1 MIIWLASYPKSG
13 NTLLRSMI
21 SAYFFTT
28 DGSFNFKN
36 LNYINQFPDFKLFEN
51 YGINTSDQMEIVK
64 NYINVQRLIN
74 TKDKN
79 SIRFIK
85 THSGLR
91 NINGYPFTDLN
102 NSLGVIYIVRDPRS
116 VARSYANHNQ
126 ISLERASDRM
136 LEDKAT
142 LGGLK
147 NPINEADKILTHM
160 GSWSS
165 NYESWKVFEKHNR
178 YLLIKY
184 EDMIKDKEKTFITIL
199 KFIHKL
205 LNLKFSIDADKLK
218 NILKTTSFEYM
229 QKAEKN
235 SGFEES
241 VKTKKNS
248 KKQTFFKYGPKINTP
263 ESLSVEIKKK
273 LEVSLKKIP
282 HLQSERAR

>member
-1 MIIWLASYPKSG
+1 MIIWLSSYPKSG

-21 SAYFFTT
+21 SAYFFTQ
-28 DGSFNFKN
+28 DGNFNFKT
-36 LNYINQFPDFKLFEN
+36 LNKINQFPDFKLFKN
-51 YGINTSDQMEIVK
+51 YGINTSDHMEIVK
-64 NYINVQRLIN
+64 NYINVQRQIN

-102 NSLGVIYIVRDPRS
+102 NSLGAIYIVRDPRS
-116 VARSYANHNQ
+116 VAKSYANHNQ
-126 ISLERASDRM
+126 MSLERASDRM

-165 NYESWKVFEKHNR
+165 NYESWKVFKKYNR

-205 LNLKFSIDADKLK
+205 LDLKFSIDDNKLK
-218 NILKTTSFEYM
+218 NILKTTSFENM
-229 QKAEKN
+229 QKTEKN
-235 SGFEES
+235 FGFEES
-241 VKTKKNS
+241 VKTKKDSEKN
-248 KKQTFFKYGPKINTP
+248 TFFKYGPNINTP
-263 ESLSVEIKKK
+263 ETLPAEIKKK
-273 LEVSLKKIP
+273 LEVSLKKEMEE
-282 HLQSERAR
+282 LGYL

>member
-21 SAYFFTT
+21 SAYFFTQ
-28 DGSFNFKN
+28 DGNFNFKT
-36 LNYINQFPDFKLFEN
+36 LNKINQFPDFKLFKN
-51 YGINTSDQMEIVK
+51 YGINTSDHMEIVK
-64 NYINVQRLIN
+64 NYINVQRQIN

-91 NINGYPFTDLN
+91 SINGYPFTDLN
-102 NSLGVIYIVRDPRS
+102 NSLGAIYIVRDPRS
-116 VARSYANHNQ
+116 VAKSYANHNQ
-126 ISLERASDRM
+126 MSLERASDRM

-165 NYESWKVFEKHNR
+165 NYKSWKVFKKYNR

-184 EDMIKDKEKTFITIL
+184 EDMIKNKEKTFITII

-205 LNLKFSIDADKLK
+205 ANLKFAIDDDKLK
-218 NILKTTSFEYM
+218 NILQTTSFEYM

-235 SGFEES
+235 FGFEES
-241 VKTKKNS
+241 VKTKKDSEKN
-248 KKQTFFKYGPKINTP
+248 TFFKYGPNINTP
-263 ESLSVEIKKK
+263 ESLPAEIKNK
-273 LEVSLKKIP
+273 LEVSLKKEMEE
-282 HLQSERAR
+282 LGYL

>member
-1 MIIWLASYPKSG
+1 MIIWLTSYPKSG

-21 SAYFFTT
+21 SAYFFTQ
-28 DGSFNFKN
+28 DGNFNFKT
-36 LNYINQFPDFKLFEN
+36 LNNINQFPDFKLFKN
-51 YGINTSDQMEIVK
+51 YGINTSDHMEIVK
-64 NYINVQRLIN
+64 NYINVQRQIN
-74 TKDKN
+74 IKDKN
-79 SIRFIK
+79 AIRFIK

-91 NINGYPFTDLN
+91 NINGYSFTDLN
-102 NSLGVIYIVRDPRS
+102 NSLGAIYIVRDPRS
-116 VARSYANHNQ
+116 VAKSYANHNQ
-126 ISLERASDRM
+126 MSLERASDRM

-165 NYESWKVFEKHNR
+165 NYESWKVFKKYNR

-184 EDMIKDKEKTFITIL
+184 EDMIKNKEETFITIL

-205 LNLKFSIDADKLK
+205 LDLKFSVDNNKLK

-235 SGFEES
+235 FGFEES
-241 VKTKKNS
+241 VKTKKDSEKNI
-248 KKQTFFKYGPKINTP
+248 FFKYGPKINTP
-263 ESLSVEIKKK
+263 ETLPAAIKKK
-273 LEVSLKKIP
+273 LEVSLKKEMEE
-282 HLQSERAR
+282 LGYL

>member
-36 LNYINQFPDFKLFEN
+36 LNHINQFPDFKLFEN
-51 YGINTSDQMEIVK
+51 YGINTSDHMEIVK

-91 NINGYPFTDLN
+91 DINGYPFTDLN

-126 ISLERASDRM
+126 MSLERASDRM

-241 VKTKKNS
+241 VKAKKNS

-273 LEVSLKKIP
+273 LEISLKKEMEE
-282 HLQSERAR
+282 LGYL

>member
-1 MIIWLASYPKSG
+1 MIIWLTSYPKSG

-21 SAYFFTT
+21 SAYFFTQ
-28 DGSFNFKN
+28 DGNFNFKT
-36 LNYINQFPDFKLFEN
+36 LNNINQFPDFKLFKN
-51 YGINTSDQMEIVK
+51 YGINTSDHMEIVK
-64 NYINVQRLIN
+64 NYINVQRQIN
-74 TKDKN
+74 IKDKN
-79 SIRFIK
+79 AIRFIK

-91 NINGYPFTDLN
+91 NINGYSFTDLN
-102 NSLGVIYIVRDPRS
+102 NSLGAIYIVRDPRS
-116 VARSYANHNQ
+116 VAKSYANHNQ
-126 ISLERASDRM
+126 MSLERASDRM

-165 NYESWKVFEKHNR
+165 NYESWKVFKKYNR

-184 EDMIKDKEKTFITIL
+184 EDMIKNKEETFITIL

-205 LNLKFSIDADKLK
+205 LDLKFSVDDNKLK

-235 SGFEES
+235 FGFEES
-241 VKTKKNS
+241 VKTKKGSEKN
-248 KKQTFFKYGPKINTP
+248 TFFKYGPNINTP
-263 ESLSVEIKKK
+263 ESLPAEIKNK
-273 LEVSLKKIP
+273 LEVSLKKEMEE
-282 HLQSERAR
+282 LGYL

>member
-21 SAYFFTT
+21 SAYFFTQ
-28 DGSFNFKN
+28 DGNFNFKT
-36 LNYINQFPDFKLFEN
+36 LNNINQFPDFKLFEN
-51 YGINTSDQMEIVK
+51 YGINTSDHMEIVK
-64 NYINVQRLIN
+64 NYINVQRQIN

-91 NINGYPFTDLN
+91 SINGYPFTDLN
-102 NSLGVIYIVRDPRS
+102 NSLGAIYIVRDPRS
-116 VARSYANHNQ
+116 VAKSYANHNQ
-126 ISLERASDRM
+126 MSLKRASDRM

-165 NYESWKVFEKHNR
+165 NYESWKVFKKYNR

-205 LNLKFSIDADKLK
+205 LDLKFSINDDKLK

-229 QKAEKN
+229 QKLEKN
-235 SGFEES
+235 FGFEES
-241 VKTKKNS
+241 VKLKKDSEKN
-248 KKQTFFKYGPKINTP
+248 TFFKYGPKINTP
-263 ESLSVEIKKK
+263 ESLPAEIKKK
-273 LEVSLKKIP
+273 LEVSLKKEMEE
-282 HLQSERAR
+282 LGYL

>member
-1 MIIWLASYPKSG
+1 
-13 NTLLRSMI
+13 MI
-21 SAYFFTT
+21 SAYFFTQ
-28 DGSFNFKN
+28 DGNFNFKT
-36 LNYINQFPDFKLFEN
+36 LNKINQFPDFKLFKN
-51 YGINTSDQMEIVK
+51 YGINTSDHMEIVK
-64 NYINVQRLIN
+64 NYINVQRQIN

-91 NINGYPFTDLN
+91 SINGYPFTDLN
-102 NSLGVIYIVRDPRS
+102 NSLGAIYIVRDPRS
-116 VARSYANHNQ
+116 VAKSYANHNQ
-126 ISLERASDRM
+126 MSLERASDRM

-165 NYESWKVFEKHNR
+165 NYKSWKVFKKYNR

-184 EDMIKDKEKTFITIL
+184 EDMIKNKEKTFITII

-205 LNLKFSIDADKLK
+205 ANLKFAIDDDKLK
-218 NILKTTSFEYM
+218 NILQTTSFEYM

-235 SGFEES
+235 FGFEES
-241 VKTKKNS
+241 VKTKKDSEKN
-248 KKQTFFKYGPKINTP
+248 TFFKYGPNINTP
-263 ESLSVEIKKK
+263 ESLPAEIKNK
-273 LEVSLKKIP
+273 LEVSLKKEMEE
-282 HLQSERAR
+282 LGYL

>member
-1 MIIWLASYPKSG
+1 
-13 NTLLRSMI
+13 MI
-21 SAYFFTT
+21 SAYFFTQ
-28 DGSFNFKN
+28 DGNFNFKT
-36 LNYINQFPDFKLFEN
+36 LNNINQFPDFKLFEN
-51 YGINTSDQMEIVK
+51 YGINTSDHMEIVK
-64 NYINVQRLIN
+64 NYINVQRQIN

-79 SIRFIK
+79 AIRFIK

-116 VARSYANHNQ
+116 VAKSYANHNQ
-126 ISLERASDRM
+126 MSLERASDRM

-165 NYESWKVFEKHNR
+165 NYESWKVFKKYNR

-184 EDMIKDKEKTFITIL
+184 EDMIKNKEETFITIL

-205 LNLKFSIDADKLK
+205 LDLKFSVDDNKLK

-235 SGFEES
+235 FGFEES
-241 VKTKKNS
+241 VKTKKDSEKNI
-248 KKQTFFKYGPKINTP
+248 FFKYGPKINTP
-263 ESLSVEIKKK
+263 ETLPAAIKKK
-273 LEVSLKKIP
+273 LEVSLKKEMEE
-282 HLQSERAR
+282 LGYL

>member
-1 MIIWLASYPKSG
+1 MILWLASYPKSG

-21 SAYFFTT
+21 SAYFFTK
-28 DGSFNFKN
+28 DGNFNFKT
-36 LNYINQFPDFKLFEN
+36 LNNINQFPDFKLFEN
-51 YGINTSDQMEIVK
+51 HGINTSDHMEIVK
-64 NYINVQRLIN
+64 NYINVQRQIN

-79 SIRFIK
+79 AIRFIK

-91 NINGYPFTDLN
+91 SINGYPFTDIN
-102 NSLGVIYIVRDPRS
+102 NSLGAIYIVRDPRS
-116 VARSYANHNQ
+116 VAKSYANHNQ
-126 ISLERASDRM
+126 MSLERASDRM

-147 NPINEADKILTHM
+147 NPINEADKILTYM

-165 NYESWKVFEKHNR
+165 NYESWKVFKKYNR

-184 EDMIKDKEKTFITIL
+184 EDMIKDKKKTFITIL

-205 LNLKFSIDADKLK
+205 LDLKFSIDNNKLI

-235 SGFEES
+235 FGFEES
-241 VKTKKNS
+241 VKTKKDSEKN
-248 KKQTFFKYGPKINTP
+248 TFFKYGPNINTP
-263 ESLSVEIKKK
+263 ETLSAEIKKK
-273 LEVSLKKIP
+273 LEVSLKKEMEE
-282 HLQSERAR
+282 LGYL

>member
-1 MIIWLASYPKSG
+1 MIIWLTSYPKSG

-21 SAYFFTT
+21 SAYFFTQ
-28 DGSFNFKN
+28 DGNFNFKT
-36 LNYINQFPDFKLFEN
+36 LNNINQFPDFKLFKN
-51 YGINTSDQMEIVK
+51 YGINTSDHMEIVK
-64 NYINVQRLIN
+64 NYINVQRQIN
-74 TKDKN
+74 IKDKN
-79 SIRFIK
+79 AIRFIK

-91 NINGYPFTDLN
+91 NINGYSFTDLN
-102 NSLGVIYIVRDPRS
+102 NSLGAIYIVRDPRS
-116 VARSYANHNQ
+116 VAKSYANHNQ
-126 ISLERASDRM
+126 MSLERASDRM

-165 NYESWKVFEKHNR
+165 NYESWKVFKKYNR

-184 EDMIKDKEKTFITIL
+184 EDMINNKEKTFIIIL

-205 LNLKFSIDADKLK
+205 LDLKFSVDDNKLK

-235 SGFEES
+235 FGFEES
-241 VKTKKNS
+241 VKTKKDS
-248 KKQTFFKYGPKINTP
+248 EKIIFFKYGPKINTP
-263 ESLSVEIKKK
+263 ETLPAAIKKK
-273 LEVSLKKIP
+273 LEVSLKKEMEE
-282 HLQSERAR
+282 LGYL

>member
-21 SAYFFTT
+21 SAYFFTQ
-28 DGSFNFKN
+28 DGNFNFKT
-36 LNYINQFPDFKLFEN
+36 LNNINQFPDFKLFEN
-51 YGINTSDQMEIVK
+51 YGINTSDHMEIVK
-64 NYINVQRLIN
+64 NYINVQRQIN

-91 NINGYPFTDLN
+91 SINGYPFTDLN
-102 NSLGVIYIVRDPRS
+102 NSLGAIYIVRDPRS
-116 VARSYANHNQ
+116 VAKSYANHNQ
-126 ISLERASDRM
+126 MSLKRASDRM

-165 NYESWKVFEKHNR
+165 NYESWKVFKKYNR

-184 EDMIKDKEKTFITIL
+184 EDMIKNKEETFITIL

-205 LNLKFSIDADKLK
+205 LDLKFSVDDNKLK

-235 SGFEES
+235 FGFEES
-241 VKTKKNS
+241 VKTKKDSEKNI
-248 KKQTFFKYGPKINTP
+248 FFKYGPKINTP
-263 ESLSVEIKKK
+263 ETLPAAIKKK
-273 LEVSLKKIP
+273 LEVSLKKEMEE
-282 HLQSERAR
+282 LGYL

>member
-1 MIIWLASYPKSG
+1 MIIWLTSYPKSG

-21 SAYFFTT
+21 SAYFFTQ
-28 DGSFNFKN
+28 DGNFNFKT
-36 LNYINQFPDFKLFEN
+36 LNNINQFPDFKLFKN
-51 YGINTSDQMEIVK
+51 YGINTSDHMEIVK
-64 NYINVQRLIN
+64 NYINVQRQIN
-74 TKDKN
+74 IKDKN
-79 SIRFIK
+79 AIRFIK

-91 NINGYPFTDLN
+91 NINGYSFTDLN
-102 NSLGVIYIVRDPRS
+102 NSLGAIYIVRDPRS
-116 VARSYANHNQ
+116 VAKSYANHNQ
-126 ISLERASDRM
+126 MSLERASDRM

-165 NYESWKVFEKHNR
+165 NYESWKVFKKYNR

-184 EDMIKDKEKTFITIL
+184 EDMIKNKEETFITIL

-205 LNLKFSIDADKLK
+205 LDLKFSVDDNKLK

-235 SGFEES
+235 FGFEES
-241 VKTKKNS
+241 VKTKKDSEKN
-248 KKQTFFKYGPKINTP
+248 TFFKYGPNINTP
-263 ESLSVEIKKK
+263 ESLPAEIKNK
-273 LEVSLKKIP
+273 LEVSLKKEMEE
-282 HLQSERAR
+282 LGYL

>member
-91 NINGYPFTDLN
+91 DINGYPFTDLN

-273 LEVSLKKIP
+273 LEVSLKKEMKE
-282 HLQSERAR
+282 LGYL

>member
-21 SAYFFTT
+21 SAYFFTQ
-28 DGSFNFKN
+28 DGNFNFKT
-36 LNYINQFPDFKLFEN
+36 LNNINQFPDFKLFKN
-51 YGINTSDQMEIVK
+51 YGINTSDHMEIVK
-64 NYINVQRLIN
+64 NYINVQRQIN
-74 TKDKN
+74 IKDKN
-79 SIRFIK
+79 AIRFIK

-91 NINGYPFTDLN
+91 NINGYSFTDLN
-102 NSLGVIYIVRDPRS
+102 NSLGAIYIVRDPRS
-116 VARSYANHNQ
+116 VAKSYANHNQ
-126 ISLERASDRM
+126 MSLERASDRM

-165 NYESWKVFEKHNR
+165 NYESWKVFKKYNR

-184 EDMIKDKEKTFITIL
+184 EDMINNKEKTFITIL

-205 LNLKFSIDADKLK
+205 LDLKFSVDDNKLK

-235 SGFEES
+235 FGFEES
-241 VKTKKNS
+241 VKTKKDSEKNI
-248 KKQTFFKYGPKINTP
+248 FFKYGPKINTP
-263 ESLSVEIKKK
+263 ETLPAAIKKK
-273 LEVSLKKIP
+273 LEVSLKKEMEE
-282 HLQSERAR
+282 LGYL

>member
-1 MIIWLASYPKSG
+1 MIIWLTSYPKSG

-21 SAYFFTT
+21 SAYFFTQ
-28 DGSFNFKN
+28 DGNFNFKT
-36 LNYINQFPDFKLFEN
+36 LNNINQFPDFKLFKN
-51 YGINTSDQMEIVK
+51 YGINTSDHMEIVK
-64 NYINVQRLIN
+64 NYINVQRQIN
-74 TKDKN
+74 IKDKN
-79 SIRFIK
+79 AIRFIK

-91 NINGYPFTDLN
+91 NINGYSFTDLN
-102 NSLGVIYIVRDPRS
+102 NSLGAIYIVRDPRS
-116 VARSYANHNQ
+116 VAKSYANHNQ
-126 ISLERASDRM
+126 MSLERASDRM

-165 NYESWKVFEKHNR
+165 NYESWKVFKKYNR

-184 EDMIKDKEKTFITIL
+184 EDMIKNKEETFITIL

-205 LNLKFSIDADKLK
+205 LDLKFSVDDNKLK

-235 SGFEES
+235 FGFEES
-241 VKTKKNS
+241 VKTKKDSEKNI
-248 KKQTFFKYGPKINTP
+248 FFKYGPKINTP
-263 ESLSVEIKKK
+263 ETLPAAIKKK
-273 LEVSLKKIP
+273 LEVSLKKEMEE
-282 HLQSERAR
+282 LGYL

>member
-1 MIIWLASYPKSG
+1 MIIWLSSYPKSG

-21 SAYFFTT
+21 SAYFFTQ
-28 DGSFNFKN
+28 DGNFNFKT
-36 LNYINQFPDFKLFEN
+36 LNNINQFPDFKLFKN
-51 YGINTSDQMEIVK
+51 YGINTSDHMEIVK
-64 NYINVQRLIN
+64 NYINVQRQIN
-74 TKDKN
+74 IKDKN
-79 SIRFIK
+79 AIRFIK

-91 NINGYPFTDLN
+91 NINGYSFTDLN
-102 NSLGVIYIVRDPRS
+102 NSLGAIYIVRDPRS
-116 VARSYANHNQ
+116 VAKSYANHNQ
-126 ISLERASDRM
+126 MSLERASDRM

-165 NYESWKVFEKHNR
+165 NYESWKVFKKYNR

-184 EDMIKDKEKTFITIL
+184 EDMIKNKEETFITIL

-205 LNLKFSIDADKLK
+205 LDLKFSVDDNKLK

-235 SGFEES
+235 FGFEES
-241 VKTKKNS
+241 VKTKKDSEKNI
-248 KKQTFFKYGPKINTP
+248 FFKYGPKINTP
-263 ESLSVEIKKK
+263 ETLPAAIKKK
-273 LEVSLKKIP
+273 LEVSLKKEMEE
-282 HLQSERAR
+282 LGYL

>member
-1 MIIWLASYPKSG
+1 MIIWLSSYPKSG

-21 SAYFFTT
+21 SAYFFTQ
-28 DGSFNFKN
+28 DGNFNFKT
-36 LNYINQFPDFKLFEN
+36 LNKINQFPDFKLFKN
-51 YGINTSDQMEIVK
+51 YGINTSDHMEIVK
-64 NYINVQRLIN
+64 NYINVQRQIN

-102 NSLGVIYIVRDPRS
+102 NSLGAIYIVRDPRS
-116 VARSYANHNQ
+116 VAKSYANHNQ
-126 ISLERASDRM
+126 MSLERASDRM

-165 NYESWKVFEKHNR
+165 NYKSWKVFKKYNR

-184 EDMIKDKEKTFITIL
+184 EDMIKNKEKTFVTII

-205 LNLKFSIDADKLK
+205 ADLKFTIDGDKLK
-218 NILKTTSFEYM
+218 NILQTTSFEYM

-235 SGFEES
+235 FGFEES
-241 VKTKKNS
+241 VKTKKDSEKN
-248 KKQTFFKYGPKINTP
+248 TFFKYGPNINTP
-263 ESLSVEIKKK
+263 ESLPAEIKNK
-273 LEVSLKKIP
+273 LEVSLKKEMEE
-282 HLQSERAR
+282 LGYL

>member
-1 MIIWLASYPKSG
+1 MIIWLSSYPKSG

-21 SAYFFTT
+21 STYFFTQ
-28 DGSFNFKN
+28 DGNFNFKT
-36 LNYINQFPDFKLFEN
+36 LNKINQFPDFKLFKN
-51 YGINTSDQMEIVK
+51 YGINTSDHIEIVK
-64 NYINVQRLIN
+64 NYINVQRQIN

-102 NSLGVIYIVRDPRS
+102 NSLGAIYIVRDPRS
-116 VARSYANHNQ
+116 VAKSYANHNQ
-126 ISLERASDRM
+126 MSLERASDRM

-165 NYESWKVFEKHNR
+165 NYESWKVFKKYNR
-178 YLLIKY
+178 YLLVKY
-184 EDMIKDKEKTFITIL
+184 EDMIKNKERTFVTII

-205 LNLKFSIDADKLK
+205 ADLKFTIDGDKLK
-218 NILKTTSFEYM
+218 NILQTTSFEYM

-235 SGFEES
+235 FGFEES
-241 VKTKKNS
+241 VKTKKDSEKN
-248 KKQTFFKYGPKINTP
+248 TFFKYGPNINTP
-263 ESLSVEIKKK
+263 ESLPAEIKNK
-273 LEVSLKKIP
+273 LEVSLKKEMEE
-282 HLQSERAR
+282 LGYL

>member
-1 MIIWLASYPKSG
+1 MIIWLSSYPKSG

-21 SAYFFTT
+21 SAYFFTQ
-28 DGSFNFKN
+28 DGNFNFKT
-36 LNYINQFPDFKLFEN
+36 LNKINQFPDFKLFKN
-51 YGINTSDQMEIVK
+51 YGINTSDHIEIVK
-64 NYINVQRLIN
+64 NYINVQRQIN

-102 NSLGVIYIVRDPRS
+102 NSLGAIYIVRDPRS
-116 VARSYANHNQ
+116 VAKSYANHNQ
-126 ISLERASDRM
+126 MSLERASDRM

-165 NYESWKVFEKHNR
+165 NYESWKVFKKYNR
-178 YLLIKY
+178 YLLVKY
-184 EDMIKDKEKTFITIL
+184 EDMIKNKEKTFVTII

-205 LNLKFSIDADKLK
+205 ADLKFTIDGDKLK
-218 NILKTTSFEYM
+218 NILQTTSFEYM

-235 SGFEES
+235 FGFEES
-241 VKTKKNS
+241 VKTKKDSEKN
-248 KKQTFFKYGPKINTP
+248 TFFKYGPNINTP
-263 ESLSVEIKKK
+263 ESLPAEIKNK
-273 LEVSLKKIP
+273 LEVSLKKEMEE
-282 HLQSERAR
+282 LGYL

>member
-21 SAYFFTT
+21 SAYFFTQ
-28 DGSFNFKN
+28 DGNFNFKT
-36 LNYINQFPDFKLFEN
+36 LNNINQFPDFKLFEN
-51 YGINTSDQMEIVK
+51 YGINTFDHMEIVR
-64 NYINVQRLIN
+64 NYINVQRQIN

-91 NINGYPFTDLN
+91 SINGYPFTDLN
-102 NSLGVIYIVRDPRS
+102 NSLGAIYIVRDPRS
-116 VARSYANHNQ
+116 VAKSYANHNQ
-126 ISLERASDRM
+126 MSIDRASDRM

-165 NYESWKVFEKHNR
+165 NYESWKVFKKYNR

-184 EDMIKDKEKTFITIL
+184 EDIVMNKEKTFITIL

-205 LNLKFSIDADKLK
+205 ADLKFAIDDDKLK

-235 SGFEES
+235 FGFVES
-241 VKTKKNS
+241 VKTKKDSEKN
-248 KKQTFFKYGPKINTP
+248 TFFKYGLNNNTP
-263 ESLSVEIKKK
+263 ETLPAEIKKK
-273 LEVSLKKIP
+273 LEVSLKKEMEE
-282 HLQSERAR
+282 LGYL

>member
-1 MIIWLASYPKSG
+1 MIIWLSSYPKSG

-21 SAYFFTT
+21 SAYFFTQ
-28 DGSFNFKN
+28 DGNFNFKT
-36 LNYINQFPDFKLFEN
+36 LNKINQFPDFKLFKN
-51 YGINTSDQMEIVK
+51 YGINTSDHMEIVK
-64 NYINVQRLIN
+64 NYINVQKQIN

-91 NINGYPFTDLN
+91 SINGYPFTDLN
-102 NSLGVIYIVRDPRS
+102 NSLGAIYIVRDPRS
-116 VARSYANHNQ
+116 VAKSYANHNQ
-126 ISLERASDRM
+126 MPLERASDRM

-165 NYESWKVFEKHNR
+165 NYESWKVFKKYNR

-184 EDMIKDKEKTFITIL
+184 EDMIMNKEKTFITIL

-205 LNLKFSIDADKLK
+205 ANLKFAIDDDKLK

-235 SGFEES
+235 FGFEES
-241 VKTKKNS
+241 VKTKKDSEKN
-248 KKQTFFKYGPKINTP
+248 TFFKYGPNINTP
-263 ESLSVEIKKK
+263 ETLPAEIKEK
-273 LEVSLKKIP
+273 LEVSLKKEMEE
-282 HLQSERAR
+282 LGYL

>member
-21 SAYFFTT
+21 SAYFFTQ
-28 DGSFNFKN
+28 DGNFNFKT
-36 LNYINQFPDFKLFEN
+36 LNNINQFPDFKLFEN
-51 YGINTSDQMEIVK
+51 YGINTSDHMEIVK
-64 NYINVQRLIN
+64 NYINVQRQIN

-91 NINGYPFTDLN
+91 SINGYPFTDLN
-102 NSLGVIYIVRDPRS
+102 NSLGAIYIVRDPRN
-116 VARSYANHNQ
+116 VAKSYANHNQ
-126 ISLERASDRM
+126 MSLKRASDRM

-165 NYESWKVFEKHNR
+165 NYESWKVFKKYNR

-205 LNLKFSIDADKLK
+205 LDLKFSINDDKLK

-229 QKAEKN
+229 QKVEKN
-235 SGFEES
+235 FGFEES
-241 VKTKKNS
+241 VKTKKDGEKN
-248 KKQTFFKYGPKINTP
+248 TFFKYGPKINTP
-263 ESLSVEIKKK
+263 ETLPAEIKKK
-273 LEVSLKKIP
+273 LEVSLKKEMEE
-282 HLQSERAR
+282 LGYL

>member
-36 LNYINQFPDFKLFEN
+36 LNHINQFPDFKLFEN

-91 NINGYPFTDLN
+91 DINGYPFTDLN

-273 LEVSLKKIP
+273 LEVSLKKEMKE
-282 HLQSERAR
+282 LGYL

>member
-1 MIIWLASYPKSG
+1 MIIWLSSYPKSG

-21 SAYFFTT
+21 SAYFFTQ
-28 DGSFNFKN
+28 DGNFNFKT
-36 LNYINQFPDFKLFEN
+36 LNKINQFPDFKLFKN
-51 YGINTSDQMEIVK
+51 YGINTSDHMEIVK
-64 NYINVQRLIN
+64 NYINVQRQIN

-102 NSLGVIYIVRDPRS
+102 NSLGAIYIVRDPRS
-116 VARSYANHNQ
+116 VAKSYANHNQ
-126 ISLERASDRM
+126 MSLERASDRM

-165 NYESWKVFEKHNR
+165 NYESWKVFKKYNR
-178 YLLIKY
+178 YLLVKY
-184 EDMIKDKEKTFITIL
+184 EDMIKNKEKTFVTII

-205 LNLKFSIDADKLK
+205 ADLKFTIDGDKLK
-218 NILKTTSFEYM
+218 NILQTTSFEYM

-235 SGFEES
+235 FGFEES
-241 VKTKKNS
+241 VKTKKDSEKN
-248 KKQTFFKYGPKINTP
+248 TFFKYGPNINTP
-263 ESLSVEIKKK
+263 ESLPAEIKNK
-273 LEVSLKKIP
+273 LEVSLKKEMEE
-282 HLQSERAR
+282 LGYL